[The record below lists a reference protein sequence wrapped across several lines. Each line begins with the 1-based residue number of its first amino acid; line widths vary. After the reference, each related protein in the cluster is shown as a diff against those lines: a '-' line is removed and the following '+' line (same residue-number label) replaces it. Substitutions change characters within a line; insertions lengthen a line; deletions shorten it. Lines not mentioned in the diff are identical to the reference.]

1 MEGAVIV
8 FEEVCKAYDQKEI
21 LKNFCLEVDRGEFL
35 TIIGSSGCGKTT
47 MLKMVNGLNRPDRG
61 TIRLWGQDISQL
73 DIIPL
78 RRKIGYVIQG
88 TGLFPHLKVG
98 ENIAYVPRLMG
109 QKKTEELVGR
119 LMKLVGLDEDLRGSY
134 PAELS
139 GGQQQR
145 VGLARALA
153 ASPEIVLMDEP
164 FSAVDEITREH
175 LQEEIGRIHGELGLT
190 ILFIT
195 HDIRESMKLGSRMLV
210 MDEGRIVQTGPPER
224 VRENPVNDFVRQLLG
239 SEAGGKSV
247 C

>member
-21 LKNFCLEVDRGEFL
+21 LKIFCLEGDRGEFL
-35 TIIGSSGCGKTT
+35 TIIGNSGCGKTT

-175 LQEEIGRIHGELGLT
+175 LQEELGRLPGELGLT

-224 VRENPVNDFVRQLLG
+224 VRENPVNDFARQLLG